1 MTVYSASALSIGA
14 ARSRTLAVSTTSIS
28 HLSYWL
34 TRFDLPT
41 RFAIQVSAGN
51 WRQRVTQGLVALTLK
66 TRRRIG
72 SLTYGAADAMHA
84 HPVQLSENMPKR
96 RKTSSDSVSP
106 PKDEDPAADC

>member
-1 MTVYSASALSIGA
+1 ML
-14 ARSRTLAVSTTSIS
+14 IS
-28 HLSYWL
+28 DLSYWL
-34 TRFDLPT
+34 TRFNLPT

-66 TRRRIG
+66 TRRRIS

-96 RKTSSDSVSP
+96 RKTSSDLVSP